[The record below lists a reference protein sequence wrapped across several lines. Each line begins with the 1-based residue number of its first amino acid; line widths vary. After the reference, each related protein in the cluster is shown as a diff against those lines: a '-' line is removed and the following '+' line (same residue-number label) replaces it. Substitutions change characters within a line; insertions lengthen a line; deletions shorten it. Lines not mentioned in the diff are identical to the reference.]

1 MTREKDKPKVNQ
13 YIKDNYVQ
21 IPIKLRTD
29 EDADLIK
36 AFHENTVEGDMTK
49 REFLRSLYYTAPKV
63 PKDLCSI
70 SEVENLMMTY
80 RVPRLAREGIINSLR
95 AKCE

>member
-1 MTREKDKPKVNQ
+1 MTREQDKPKVNQ

-29 EDADLIK
+29 EDADLIQ
-36 AFHENTVEGDMTK
+36 AFHENTIEGNMTK
-49 REFLRSLYYTAPKV
+49 REFMRSLYYTAPKI
-63 PKDLCSI
+63 PTDLCSI
-70 SEVENLMMTY
+70 AEVEKLLMNY
-80 RVPRLAREGIINSLR
+80 RVPRLTREGIINSLK